1 MGHLYLTKFLL
12 PLLTATTKNDPHGS
26 MHIIHFS
33 SLGHYMMPLE
43 GIRWSMLKLGDDFL
57 VLAKKIGALK
67 LVTYIS
73 LQIFVCF

>member
-1 MGHLYLTKFLL
+1 
-12 PLLTATTKNDPHGS
+12 
-26 MHIIHFS
+26 
-33 SLGHYMMPLE
+33 
-43 GIRWSMLKLGDDFL
+43 MLKLGDDFL